1 MDTLLSTELLKKFV
15 KKPSLDDHRALVFEA
30 VAHAVPTL
38 GRDFLVDVGEDGENV
53 KISLKSRTL
62 VGEMFI
68 RYLRGNMAKLVEV
81 VKKQKYGEADNDGA
95 KVEKSGSVAV
105 L

>member
-1 MDTLLSTELLKKFV
+1 MDALISSDLLKKFV

-30 VAHAVPTL
+30 VAFALPTL
-38 GRDFLVDVGEDGENV
+38 GRDFLVEVGEDGENV
-53 KISLKSRTL
+53 RVSLKSSTL

-68 RYLRGNMAKLVEV
+68 RYLRGNMGRLVEII
-81 VKKQKYGEADNDGA
+81 KKQKYGESTNDDTKA
-95 KVEKSGSVAV
+95 AKSGSVAV